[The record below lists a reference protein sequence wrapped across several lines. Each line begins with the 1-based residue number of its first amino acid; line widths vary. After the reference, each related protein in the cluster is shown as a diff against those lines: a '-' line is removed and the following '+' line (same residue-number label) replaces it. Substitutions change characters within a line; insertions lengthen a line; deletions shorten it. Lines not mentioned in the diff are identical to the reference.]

1 LLQLTIP
8 GIASE
13 NEIED
18 PTPFPLS
25 IKEDCFDDDIVN
37 SSEAPTCDLK
47 GIKFEPARQDKEEL
61 LASKENLL
69 ELSAIINKNWS
80 IVLEEDDNYIRIY
93 PNAKAVYCCFQG
105 LSFWMVFY
113 DPRMGLN
120 ILLLDEVSGIDLWP
134 LITST
139 KIL

>member
-37 SSEAPTCDLK
+37 SSKAPTCDLK